1 MTHDQHFNAS
11 DEARLQRAMDRAA
24 HPSTSGD
31 WNAVLRALDDRRA
44 SAPTSRRWWRG
55 VIAAAAVVGAAAWTV
70 VVVRGPHGSVGPAP
84 GAPVVQTLSVS
95 NDQSVIDD
103 VDLMRIRGGE
113 LVLGKGV
120 VQANIGDGEDV
131 FAPLNAYVGPF
142 AVSTIDGP
150 PRVILP
156 TWKSIQPDPQTPEIP
171 AGRPSLRVLQD
182 GQSRVLALGG
192 LSPALSQSGRL
203 AYAVGVDPVYRPN
216 RSYETRIMV
225 GSLGSDTA
233 TPWTTTRGTYF
244 PVAWAGDRLI
254 AYEQLE
260 GEERQ
265 VLIFSGPNRL
275 RRLTDVGGLIAVS
288 PDGSQIAVTDSIS
301 TVNIVDVASGVTVAH
316 LGISEPDDGTGTT
329 GTSTESVAAGLPSP
343 VMAPG
348 SWRGSQIVVAAG
360 DGLAVLTVDGSSL
373 RLAGRYPIPTLPHGI
388 DGPIWID
395 DDTVVGS
402 ADIAPL
408 PDPNTD
414 GTSAGLVVCHLSKRS
429 CATGDVT
436 EKVGEWSRWVEH
448 SNP

>member
-1 MTHDQHFNAS
+1 
-11 DEARLQRAMDRAA
+11 
-24 HPSTSGD
+24 
-31 WNAVLRALDDRRA
+31 
-44 SAPTSRRWWRG
+44 
-55 VIAAAAVVGAAAWTV
+55 V
-70 VVVRGPHGSVGPAP
+70 VVVRGPHGSVGPTP

-103 VDLMRIRGGE
+103 VDLMRIRGDE
-113 LVLGKGV
+113 LVLGTGV
-120 VQANIGDGEDV
+120 VQTNIGGGEGV

-142 AVSTIDGP
+142 AVSTMDGSSA
-150 PRVILP
+150 VIVP
-156 TWKSIQPDPQTPEIP
+156 TWKSIQSDPQTPQIP
-171 AGRPSLRVLQD
+171 VGRPSLRVLRD
-182 GQSRVLALGG
+182 GQSQVLALGG

-233 TPWTTTRGTYF
+233 TPWTTKRGTYF

-254 AYEQLE
+254 AYEQFE

-275 RRLTDVGGLIAVS
+275 RRLKDVGGLIAVS
-288 PDGSQIAVTDSIS
+288 PDGRQIAVTDSIS
-301 TVNIVDVASGVTVAH
+301 TVRIVDVASGATVARI
-316 LGISEPDDGTGTT
+316 GISEPDDGTATT
-329 GTSTESVAAGLPSP
+329 GTPTGSVAAGLPSP

-360 DGLAVLTVDGSSL
+360 DGLAVLSVDGSSL
-373 RLAGRYPIPTLPHGI
+373 RLAGRYPIPTLPYGM
-388 DGPIWID
+388 DGPIWVD
-395 DDTVVGS
+395 DDTVVGR

-408 PDPNTD
+408 PDANSD
-414 GTSAGLVVCHLSKRS
+414 GSSAGLVVCHLSVRS

-436 EKVGEWSRWVEH
+436 EKVGESSRWVQH
-448 SNP
+448 ANP

>member
-1 MTHDQHFNAS
+1 MTHDPYSNAP

-24 HPSTSGD
+24 HPDTGGD
-31 WNAVLRALDDRRA
+31 WNAVLRALDDQRA
-44 SAPTSRRWWRG
+44 PRRWWRAA
-55 VIAAAAVVGAAAWTV
+55 IAGAAVLGAAAWTV
-70 VVVRGPHGSVGPAP
+70 VVVRGPHGSVGPTP
-84 GAPVVQTLSVS
+84 GASVVHPLSVS

-120 VQANIGDGEDV
+120 VQTNIGDGDDV
-131 FAPLNAYVGPF
+131 FAPLNADVGPF

-150 PRVILP
+150 PAVILP
-156 TWKSIQPDPQTPEIP
+156 TWKSIQSDPQTPQIP
-171 AGRPSLRVLQD
+171 AGLPSLRVLRD
-182 GQSRVLALGG
+182 GRSQVLVRGG

-216 RSYETRIMV
+216 RSYKTRIMV

-233 TPWTTTRGTYF
+233 TPWTTKRGTYF

-254 AYEQLE
+254 AYQQFE

-265 VLIFSGPNRL
+265 VLIFSGPNRI

-288 PDGSQIAVTDSIS
+288 PDGSQIAVSDSIS
-301 TVNIVDVASGVTVAH
+301 IVHIVDVASGVTVAS
-316 LGISEPDDGTGTT
+316 LRISEPDDGTGTT
-329 GTSTESVAAGLPSP
+329 ATPTGAAAAGLPSP
-343 VMAPG
+343 VMSPG
-348 SWRGSQIVVAAG
+348 SWRGSRIVVAAG
-360 DGLAVLTVDGSSL
+360 DGLVILAVDGSSL
-373 RLAGRYPIPTLPHGI
+373 RLAGRYPTPTLPHGI

-395 DDTVVGS
+395 DDTVVGT
-402 ADIAPL
+402 ADIAAL

-414 GTSAGLVVCHLSKRS
+414 GSSAGLVVCHLSMRS

-436 EKVGEWSRWVEH
+436 ERVGEWSRWVQH
-448 SNP
+448 PNP

>member
-1 MTHDQHFNAS
+1 MTHDPFSNAP

-24 HPSTSGD
+24 HPETGGD
-31 WNAVLRALDDRRA
+31 WNAVLRALDERQ
-44 SAPTSRRWWRG
+44 TSTPARRWWRG
-55 VIAAAAVVGAAAWTV
+55 VIAGAAVLGAGAWAV
-70 VVVRGPHGSVGPAP
+70 VVVRGPHGSVGPSP

-95 NDQSVIDD
+95 NDQSAIDA
-103 VDLMRIRGGE
+103 VDLMRIRGGD

-120 VQANIGDGEDV
+120 VQTNIGGGEEV
-131 FAPLNAYVGPF
+131 FAPLNAYAGPF

-150 PRVILP
+150 SAVILP
-156 TWKSIQPDPQTPEIP
+156 TWKSIQSDGQTPEIP

-182 GQSRVLALGG
+182 GQSQVLARGG
-192 LSPALSQSGRL
+192 LSPALSRSGRL
-203 AYAVGVDPVYRPN
+203 AYAVGIDPVFRPN
-216 RSYETRIMV
+216 RSYQTRIMV
-225 GSLGSDTA
+225 GSLGSE
-233 TPWTTTRGTYF
+233 TTTRWTTKPGTYF

-254 AYEQLE
+254 AYEQFE

-265 VLIFSGPNRL
+265 VLIFSGPNRF

-288 PDGSQIAVTDSIS
+288 PDGRQIAVTDSIS
-301 TVNIVDVASGVTVAH
+301 TVQIVDVASGATVAR
-316 LGISEPDDGTGTT
+316 LQISEPDDGTGTT
-329 GTSTESVAAGLPSP
+329 ETSTGPGAAGLPSP

-373 RLAGRYPIPTLPHGI
+373 WLAGRYPTPTLPYGI

-395 DDTVVGS
+395 DDTVVGR
-402 ADIAPL
+402 ADIAQL

-414 GTSAGLVVCHLSKRS
+414 GTSSGLVVCHLSKRS

-436 EKVGEWSRWVEH
+436 EKLGEWSRWVQQ